1 VLLHLCA
8 SVGSLKTKVTAVY
21 INHGLQKDAEKWALH
36 CSKISEKLNVTFLS
50 LKVNAQP
57 NHRES
62 PEEAARN
69 ARYAALKSL
78 VGTNEIILLAQH
90 QEDQFETVLLQLFR
104 GSGLRGLSGMPACI
118 DFGSGLLLRPL
129 LNVPKQEI
137 IQYAE
142 TQKLKWIDDPSN
154 GCDDFD
160 RNFLRNQIAPLIKQR
175 WPSVDKTVAR
185 SAQHCAN
192 ANLLITELINDRFD
206 QFYNPKRKSLDL
218 TRLST
223 LNEIQ
228 KASILRHWFA
238 ALGLRPPSQALL
250 QAMIDQLIGAEPDSC
265 LSIDNQGHVFKR
277 FQQTLFCLPSS
288 FFKKET
294 VPKIWP
300 QHEQTI
306 AMVNGFSLI
315 RTPSSSG
322 ISQELWQASNV
333 TILYRR
339 GGEKIK
345 LPGRNHHQTLKN
357 LYQQSHIPP
366 WERNIRPLIFLN
378 NQLAAVAGLWIDD
391 WAWAETPDNCI
402 QISWEPTINYYI

>member
-1 VLLHLCA
+1 
-8 SVGSLKTKVTAVY
+8 
-21 INHGLQKDAEKWALH
+21 
-36 CSKISEKLNVTFLS
+36 
-50 LKVNAQP
+50 
-57 NHRES
+57 
-62 PEEAARN
+62 
-69 ARYAALKSL
+69 
-78 VGTNEIILLAQH
+78 
-90 QEDQFETVLLQLFR
+90 
-104 GSGLRGLSGMPACI
+104 
-118 DFGSGLLLRPL
+118 
-129 LNVPKQEI
+129 
-137 IQYAE
+137 
-142 TQKLKWIDDPSN
+142 
-154 GCDDFD
+154 
-160 RNFLRNQIAPLIKQR
+160 
-175 WPSVDKTVAR
+175 
-185 SAQHCAN
+185 
-192 ANLLITELINDRFD
+192 LITELINDRFD